1 MVAKKR
7 AQPKSGATAG
17 RFAYDGLQRE
27 IHEKAR
33 LGIMA
38 SLATRSDGLAFAE
51 LKELCALTDG
61 NLNRHLRVLSDAGLV
76 EVRKDQKTNRPHTVC
91 RLTKSG
97 RKRFL
102 VYIQELERV
111 VSDALDSREN
121 ESSAS
126 ERLPGWSSA

>member
-1 MVAKKR
+1 MAKKR
-7 AQPKSGATAG
+7 RDNQNEAPAG

-38 SLATRSDGLAFAE
+38 SLSTRPDGLAFAE

-61 NLNRHLRVLSDAGLV
+61 NLNRHLKVLSEAGLV
-76 EVRKDQKTNRPHTVC
+76 EVRKDHKQNRPQTLC
-91 RLTKSG
+91 RLTRSG

-102 VYIQELERV
+102 AYIQELERV
-111 VSDALDSREN
+111 VADAVAASGDDAAISDRLRGL
-121 ESSAS
+121 SSA
-126 ERLPGWSSA
+126 